1 MIIDEKYQIGGM
13 SCAACSARVDK
24 AVRSLK
30 GVKEVNVNLLTNS
43 MIVSYD
49 EKQANEAK
57 IVKSVEKAGYSASK
71 LETSNVISNLK
82 TQLEDSQT
90 PRLLKRLII
99 SLVLLVPLFYL
110 AMGYMLSWPIGLLR
124 ENLYV
129 LAIIEMVLSL
139 IIIFVNHK
147 FFTSGFKA
155 IIHLSPN
162 MDTLVALGSSVAFIY
177 SLVMSVILF
186 VQTGNGVSSDM
197 LNMTMM
203 NISFETA
210 GMVPTLITIGKTLES
225 YSKGKTTN
233 SIKALL
239 DLSPKTAI
247 VIRDNKEISIPV
259 EEVRI
264 DDIFVVKPGMSVP
277 VDGEIM
283 SGFSNIDESMLTGE
297 SIPVDKEKGSLVK
310 SGTINQNGTITCRAI
325 RVGESTTLN
334 QIIQSVEKAA
344 NSKAKISKIADK
356 VSGIF
361 VPIVIGLSL
370 LTFVC
375 WLIFGGEFVS
385 SHTDIHSSLLSY
397 SIERGIAILVISCPC
412 ALGLATPVAIMVGS
426 GKGARNGILFKNA
439 EAIEE
444 AGKVSFV
451 VFDKTGT
458 ITIGKPVVDKIV
470 SFIDEKEFI
479 QLAYSLENK
488 SSHPLANAVNEHA
501 KSLGISPLEIDDF
514 STVQGKGI
522 IGKIHG
528 EKLLAGNAKFIQ
540 ENSLNLDKISDEIS
554 ELSKQGKS
562 ILIFAKESRIVGYIA
577 VSDQIKEDS
586 AKAINMI
593 KNLGIIPIMLSGDNS
608 YTSNYIASQV
618 GIDYVFSE
626 VLPEG
631 KLDIIERLKHYG
643 KVMMVGD
650 GINDAIALTSADVG
664 VAISSGND
672 IAIDSASVVLMKS
685 TLIDAYAAI
694 RLSQNVYLNIKE
706 NLFWAFIYNLVMIP
720 IAAGAFSAL
729 GLYKVAPWMGSAAMA
744 LSSVFVVTN
753 ALRINLFKPYKAK
766 SRKQKISIP
775 EELANINNCDIKEEN
790 EMEKTYK
797 IEGMMCIHCV
807 ARVKDAL
814 LHVKGVDAVDVSLEK
829 GTARVSSK
837 KVISDKDIVKAVT
850 KAGYK
855 VK

>member
-49 EKQANEAK
+49 EKQVNEAK

-82 TQLEDSQT
+82 TQLEDNQT

-139 IIIFVNHK
+139 VIIFVNHK
-147 FFTSGFKA
+147 FFTSCFKA
-155 IIHLSPN
+155 AIHLSPN

-177 SLVMSVILF
+177 SLVMSIILF
-186 VQTGNGVSSDM
+186 VQTGNNVSSDM

-259 EEVRI
+259 EEVHI

-277 VDGEIM
+277 VDGEII
-283 SGFSNIDESMLTGE
+283 SGFSSIDESMLTGE

-356 VSGIF
+356 V
-361 VPIVIGLSL
+361 
-370 LTFVC
+370 
-375 WLIFGGEFVS
+375 
-385 SHTDIHSSLLSY
+385 
-397 SIERGIAILVISCPC
+397 
-412 ALGLATPVAIMVGS
+412 
-426 GKGARNGILFKNA
+426 
-439 EAIEE
+439 
-444 AGKVSFV
+444 
-451 VFDKTGT
+451 
-458 ITIGKPVVDKIV
+458 
-470 SFIDEKEFI
+470 
-479 QLAYSLENK
+479 
-488 SSHPLANAVNEHA
+488 
-501 KSLGISPLEIDDF
+501 
-514 STVQGKGI
+514 
-522 IGKIHG
+522 
-528 EKLLAGNAKFIQ
+528 
-540 ENSLNLDKISDEIS
+540 
-554 ELSKQGKS
+554 
-562 ILIFAKESRIVGYIA
+562 
-577 VSDQIKEDS
+577 
-586 AKAINMI
+586 
-593 KNLGIIPIMLSGDNS
+593 
-608 YTSNYIASQV
+608 
-618 GIDYVFSE
+618 
-626 VLPEG
+626 
-631 KLDIIERLKHYG
+631 
-643 KVMMVGD
+643 
-650 GINDAIALTSADVG
+650 
-664 VAISSGND
+664 
-672 IAIDSASVVLMKS
+672 
-685 TLIDAYAAI
+685 
-694 RLSQNVYLNIKE
+694 
-706 NLFWAFIYNLVMIP
+706 
-720 IAAGAFSAL
+720 
-729 GLYKVAPWMGSAAMA
+729 
-744 LSSVFVVTN
+744 
-753 ALRINLFKPYKAK
+753 
-766 SRKQKISIP
+766 
-775 EELANINNCDIKEEN
+775 
-790 EMEKTYK
+790 
-797 IEGMMCIHCV
+797 
-807 ARVKDAL
+807 
-814 LHVKGVDAVDVSLEK
+814 
-829 GTARVSSK
+829 
-837 KVISDKDIVKAVT
+837 
-850 KAGYK
+850 
-855 VK
+855 